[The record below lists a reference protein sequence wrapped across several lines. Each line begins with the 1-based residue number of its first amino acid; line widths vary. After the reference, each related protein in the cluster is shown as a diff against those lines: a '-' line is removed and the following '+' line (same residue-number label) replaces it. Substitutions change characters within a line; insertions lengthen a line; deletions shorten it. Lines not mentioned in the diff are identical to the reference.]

1 MSLRDGLLGNTLV
14 AMPQGL
20 KIQKNMYAKLKK
32 SKKPGFW
39 THA

>member
-1 MSLRDGLLGNTLV
+1 MSLMDGLLGNTLV

-20 KIQKNMYAKLKK
+20 KIQKSMDTKLKT